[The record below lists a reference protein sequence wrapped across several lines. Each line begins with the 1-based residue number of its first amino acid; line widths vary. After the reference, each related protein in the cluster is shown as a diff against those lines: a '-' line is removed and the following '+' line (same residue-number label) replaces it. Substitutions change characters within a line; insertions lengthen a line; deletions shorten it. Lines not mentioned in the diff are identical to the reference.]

1 MNIFEKTSSWW
12 VKYGK
17 YEYKLNNGVSYI
29 APTSRAKPKIY
40 DPLKNAETMIIA
52 ALNVG
57 MLAMKRADEETLKQA
72 VLDFVSE
79 YGLLGFMT
87 ALPATPHF
95 LDYETVFLPKNHH
108 QNDDGLPTEDYINI
122 FFPFKKPDFHKDA
135 RTAQWNIADRDM
147 IALAMTFGDKPL
159 ALNMCLGRDYTERY
173 DWLVRQFKD
182 WAFTFSGAF
191 LYYND
196 YDNLDE
202 DTLGL
207 YRQGVAAFG
216 GIAPTYHIELA
227 DKKPTVVWDFHS
239 LLLAIQTMF
248 SFMLTDESRPL
259 RLCKNC
265 SNVFKARRPSAA
277 FCSPACKNRY
287 GVNRSRGKKSN

>member
-1 MNIFEKTSSWW
+1 MNIFQRTSSYW
-12 VKYGK
+12 VRYD
-17 YEYKLNNGVSYI
+17 EYIIQGDRGSHFVTPSPK
-29 APTSRAKPKIY
+29 AKPKVY
-40 DPLKNAETMIIA
+40 NPLNNAEKMIID

-57 MLAMKRADEETLKQA
+57 MLSMNRRSNEIIEQA
-72 VLDFVSE
+72 VLDFVHE

-95 LDYETVFLPKNHH
+95 LDYKTVFLPKNHH
-108 QNDDGLPTEDYINI
+108 IKEETVSTQDYINI
-122 FFPFKKPDFHKDA
+122 FFPFKKPDFNKNE
-135 RTAQWNIADRDM
+135 RTAQWNISNDRDM
-147 IALAMTFGDKPL
+147 MALAMTFSDKPT
-159 ALNMCLGRDYTERY
+159 ALNMCIGRDYAEPL
-173 DWLVRQFKD
+173 DWLIKQFKD

-196 YDNLDE
+196 YNNLDE
-202 DTLGL
+202 LSLDL

-248 SFMLTDESRPL
+248 TFMLTDETKPL
-259 RLCKNC
+259 RLCKRC
-265 SNVFKARRPSAA
+265 SSVFKAGHVNSA
-277 FCSPACKNRY
+277 FCNPECKNKHNVY
-287 GVNRSRGKKSN
+287 KSRDKK

>member
-1 MNIFEKTSSWW
+1 VNIFEKTSGYW

-17 YEYKLNNGVSYI
+17 YVISEHNGERFVHPS
-29 APTSRAKPKIY
+29 PHAKPKVY
-40 DPLKNAETMIIA
+40 NPLDNAENMIIS

-57 MLAMKRADEETLKQA
+57 MLAMKNSDKSELEQA
-72 VLDFVSE
+72 ALDFVHE
-79 YGLLGFMT
+79 YGLLGVMT

-95 LDYETVFLPKNHH
+95 LDYGTVFLPKNHH
-108 QNDDGLPTEDYINI
+108 IKTETVSTQDYIDI
-122 FFPFKKPDFHKDA
+122 FFPFRKPDFVKNE
-135 RTAQWNIADRDM
+135 RTSQWNISNDRDM
-147 IALAMTFGDKPL
+147 IALAMTFADKPM
-159 ALNMCLGRDYTERY
+159 ALNMCVGRDYAEPLG
-173 DWLVRQFKD
+173 WLIRQFKD

-196 YDNLDE
+196 YDNLDKVSL
-202 DTLGL
+202 DL

-227 DKKPTVVWDFHS
+227 DKKPVVVWDFHS

-259 RLCKNC
+259 RLCKQC
-265 SNVFKARRPSAA
+265 SSVFRAGHVNSA
-277 FCSPACKNRY
+277 FCNPDCKNRHN
-287 GVNRSRGKKSN
+287 VAKSRARK

>member
-1 MNIFEKTSSWW
+1 MNIFQQTSCWW

-17 YEYKLNNGVSYI
+17 YEYKEDNNGVLYI
-29 APTSRAKPKIY
+29 IPAKRAKPKLY
-40 DPLKNAETMIIA
+40 DPLKNPETMILS

-57 MLAMKRADEETLKQA
+57 MLAMKRVEETELQQA

-95 LDYETVFLPKNHH
+95 LDYKEVFLPKNHH
-108 QNDDGLPTEDYINI
+108 IKVETMSTQDYIDI
-122 FFPFKKPDFHKDA
+122 FFPFNKPDFQKDE
-135 RTAQWNIADRDM
+135 RTTQWNIANDRDM
-147 IALAMTFGDKPL
+147 IALAMTMAGEPM
-159 ALNMCLGRDYTERY
+159 ALNMCLGRDYAERY
-173 DWLVRQFKD
+173 DWIVRQFKD

-196 YDNLDE
+196 YDSLDE
-202 DTLGL
+202 TSLDL

-216 GIAPTYHIELA
+216 GIAPTYHIKLA
-227 DKKPTVVWDFHS
+227 DKKPSVVWDFHS

-248 SFMLTDESRPL
+248 GFMLTDEKKPL
-259 RLCKNC
+259 RLCKHC
-265 SNVFKARRPSAA
+265 AKVFTAGHPNAA
-277 FCSPACKNRY
+277 FCSPACKNKY
-287 GVNRSRGKKSN
+287 NVYRSRGKK